1 MWDVVSQVG
10 RAAYRTAAKTGLA
23 AGTEQPAYP
32 CALPLQRLE
41 DADDTPRVQEL
52 LANIFAAAKDLL
64 ENDAEHRW
72 QLVDYQDPDK
82 GGDLHLFT
90 RPHIGPFNFAKAT
103 LSFMG
108 VTPQQVLDT
117 MHGDDSESR
126 KKYSANLST
135 FEILAR
141 PTPTSNIQYHEYWA
155 PPPVAGREFVFLA
168 EKKYVEEDD
177 VYYVYGCSID
187 YAPREKKS
195 KTHVRAS
202 CLWGWELTP
211 IGNNTMATYVS
222 CMNPRGWTPTFIIG
236 WLRSEIGKELVSCRR
251 VLYGEAVNLERNVP
265 ERNEMDEAEISAA
278 LEGEEN
284 EQSMEMNSISENIH
298 CH

>member
-1 MWDVVSQVG
+1 MWSVVSKVG
-10 RAAYRTAAKTGLA
+10 KAAYSTAAKTGLA
-23 AGTEQPAYP
+23 AGTEQPPYP
-32 CALPLQRLE
+32 CALPLLLLE
-41 DADDTPRVQEL
+41 DSDDTPRVQEML
-52 LANIFAAAKDLL
+52 DTIFAAAKDLL
-64 ENDAEHRW
+64 ENDAEHNW

-90 RPHIGPFNFAKAT
+90 RTHIGPFNFAKAT
-103 LSFMG
+103 VSFMG

-117 MHGDDSESR
+117 MHGDDPESR
-126 KKYSANLST
+126 KKYSANMAH

-187 YAPREKKS
+187 YAPRAKKS
-195 KTHVRAS
+195 NNHVRAS
-202 CLWGWELTP
+202 CLWAWELTP

-222 CMNPRGWTPTFIIG
+222 CMNPRGWTPTFMIG
-236 WLRSEIGKELVSCRR
+236 WLKSEIGKELVACRR
-251 VLYGEAVNLERNVP
+251 VLYGEAVNLERTGADTQ
-265 ERNEMDEAEISAA
+265 ETSE
-278 LEGEEN
+278 EGI
-284 EQSMEMNSISENIH
+284 EQLKEYVSCE
-298 CH
+298 